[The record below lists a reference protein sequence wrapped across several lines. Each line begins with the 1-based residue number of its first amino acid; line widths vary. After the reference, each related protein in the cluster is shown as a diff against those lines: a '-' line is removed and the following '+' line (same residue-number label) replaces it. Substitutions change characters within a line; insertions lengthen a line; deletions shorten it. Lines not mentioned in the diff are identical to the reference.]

1 MATMAQGPRLAR
13 ALLARLDVYR
23 RNHSILEDFDETFSE
38 LLQTRSE
45 LRAKCW
51 YWRSTLATLTAYF
64 RFILAWRFTMFRNHL
79 IIAYRNFV
87 RHKLFS
93 FINVFGLGVGLCVCM
108 LISLWVLNECR
119 YDRFHKNAGRIF
131 RVERE
136 LFRDNVFS
144 RWPITGGIYKQ
155 ALIDDIPEVENA
167 VRFWRRTFVIKDH
180 QNLRR
185 QQALYAADNSVFKV
199 FDFDLEEGDEE
210 TALTEPMTVV
220 LTAESAGRY
229 FGTRDAVGRSLPF
242 EWTSGQTVDF
252 KVTGI
257 LKKVPRNSHIQF
269 EMLISIASY
278 PREQFTNWRGN
289 YLYTYV
295 LLRPTASNQE
305 VEEKFKTFVERH
317 LEPAYGDLLGRGRG
331 IHEVLKMY
339 LFPVTRIHL
348 RPSVNWEAEPGGSIA
363 SVTAFSLAAG
373 LVLVIAC
380 LNFINLSTARASKR
394 AKEVGIRKTI
404 GAARH
409 QLRRQFIHES
419 LLLTFVSLSLAFLL
433 GEFAV
438 RAVNRIFSGNLSLAP
453 LFEPLNLAVV
463 VAAAVVLGIL
473 AGLYPAFYLA
483 RFRPAGVLRGE
494 VHSNRAKSRFRR
506 NMVVVQFGVSI
517 VIMIGMFTI
526 ARQLRYIQT
535 RSLGFEKTNLVLLQV
550 RSASAAGRYESF
562 RNELL
567 RDPRVVS
574 VASANDAPGDPLY
587 ANGGVLRQDSNE
599 VINMIYYMT
608 GYDYVETYGM
618 EMAAG
623 RAFSRDFRTEKT
635 ITVMLNES
643 AAKRVGWTPE
653 EAVGKRLTLGTKEEV
668 LVVGVVKNFNFKS
681 LRTEIEP
688 TLIVLNPSVVRQVAI
703 RIKPGDEEEALRI
716 VREKWERAFPE
727 DQFEYGFL
735 DDRMERLYESERTMR
750 NISAVFSSLSVLI
763 SCLGL
768 LGLVSFT
775 AEEKTKEIGIRKT
788 LGASTGNIL
797 VLLSGEFMK
806 WIILANVLAWPLAW
820 FLMNRWLQ
828 NFAFKTDISWKI
840 FILAGFLTMSFGII
854 TFISHA
860 VKAASANPSDNI
872 RYE

>member
-1 MATMAQGPRLAR
+1 
-13 ALLARLDVYR
+13 
-23 RNHSILEDFDETFSE
+23 
-38 LLQTRSE
+38 
-45 LRAKCW
+45 
-51 YWRSTLATLTAYF
+51 
-64 RFILAWRFTMFRNHL
+64 MFKNYL
-79 IIAYRNFV
+79 KIAYRDFI

-108 LISLWVLNECR
+108 IISLWVLNECR
-119 YDRFHKNAGRIF
+119 YDRFHKSAGRIF

-136 LFRDNVFS
+136 LFRDDIFS
-144 RWPITGGIYKQ
+144 RWPITGGLYKQ
-155 ALIDDIPEVENA
+155 ALIDEIPEVENA
-167 VRFWRRTFVIKDH
+167 VRFWRRSLVVRDH

-185 QQALYAADNSVFKV
+185 QQALYAVDNSIFKV

-220 LTAESAGRY
+220 LTRENARRY
-229 FGTRDAVGRSLPF
+229 FGTGDAVGRSLPF
-242 EWTSGQTVDF
+242 EWNNGQTVDF

-257 LKKVPRNSHIQF
+257 LKKVPKNSHLQF
-269 EMLISIASY
+269 EMLISLASY
-278 PREQFTNWRGN
+278 PKEQFTGWRGN

-295 LLRPTASNQE
+295 LLRTTASKQH
-305 VEEKFKTFVERH
+305 VEEKFKTFVARH
-317 LEPAYGDLLGRGRG
+317 LEPVYGDLLGGERG

-339 LFPVTRIHL
+339 LFPVTDIHL
-348 RPSVNWEAEPGGSIA
+348 YPSVNWEAEPGGSIA
-363 SVTAFSLAAG
+363 SVTAFSLAAA
-373 LVLVIAC
+373 LVLIIAC

-404 GAARH
+404 GAAEP
-409 QLRRQFIHES
+409 QLRRQFICES
-419 LLLTFVSLSLAFLL
+419 LMLTFVSLGLAFVL
-433 GEFAV
+433 GEFSV
-438 RAVNRIFSGNLSLAP
+438 RAINRIFPGDLSLAP
-453 LFEPLNLAVV
+453 LFEPLNLAVI
-463 VAAAVVLGIL
+463 AAATVVLGVL
-473 AGLYPAFYLA
+473 AGLYPAFYLT
-483 RFRPAGVLRGE
+483 RFKPAGVLRGE
-494 VHSNRAKSRFRR
+494 LRSGRAKSRFRR

-526 ARQLRYIQT
+526 ARQLRYIQS
-535 RSLGFEKTNLVLLQV
+535 RSLGFDKTNLVLLQV
-550 RSASAAGRYESF
+550 RSSSVARSYDAY

-567 RDPRVVS
+567 RDPRILAVT
-574 VASANDAPGDPLY
+574 SAADAPGDPLY
-587 ANGGVLRQDSNE
+587 ANGGVLRQGSNE
-599 VINMIYYMT
+599 VINMIYYAT

-623 RAFSRDFRTEKT
+623 RPFSRDFRTEKT
-635 ITVMLNES
+635 VTVMLNES
-643 AAKRVGWTPE
+643 AAKRIGWTPA
-653 EAVGKRLTLGTKEEV
+653 EAVGKKLTLGTGEEA
-668 LVVGVVKNFNFKS
+668 LVIGVVKNFNFKS

-688 TLIVLNPSVVRQVAI
+688 TLIILNPPVVTQIAI
-703 RIKPGDEEEALRI
+703 RIEPGEEGAILRS

-735 DDRMERLYESERTMR
+735 DDRLDRLYENERTMR

-797 VLLSGEFMK
+797 FRLSGEFIK

-820 FLMNRWLQ
+820 FLMNKWLED
-828 NFAFKTDISWKI
+828 FAFRTDISWQV
-840 FILAGFLTMSFGII
+840 FVSAGFCAVSFGFI
-854 TFISHA
+854 TFIFHA
-860 VKAASANPSDNI
+860 VKAASADPVKNM